1 MKMNKLRKMN
11 IHSII
16 KSILSMR
23 KIPFCCVVAS
33 FILFGCGGF
42 RGESAKTNQ
51 EETENSTMTS
61 MEQDRDDRIVVVE
74 FGNGNKYRSFVF
86 ERSDSGGYFL
96 YAYSQDNNLPIKV
109 FADEVFE
116 EGWPGMAGFV
126 SPDKRFVY
134 TITDHMPSVSGFPW
148 RLSIYRTDVKTLKTI
163 RIDSGPAIRV
173 EEGGFTIASD
183 AECINPDTCSA
194 AMVYSYRDIS
204 YNLDGKQVGRS
215 KRYMDKELE
224 NRYGENLINI
234 RGVGTLNVE

>member
-1 MKMNKLRKMN
+1 MRIFDPWNFCLRVWLCEKCLPA
-11 IHSII
+11 I
-16 KSILSMR
+16 
-23 KIPFCCVVAS
+23 VVAMLTS
-33 FILFGCGGF
+33 CMSDKHSVSGPQELSD
-42 RGESAKTNQ
+42 GEKMVVM
-51 EETENSTMTS
+51 ENG
-61 MEQDRDDRIVVVE
+61 
-74 FGNGNKYRSFVF
+74 GNGKYRRFVI
-86 ERSDSGGYFL
+86 ESRGSVWYSL
-96 YAYSQDNNLPIKV
+96 YAYDKDDNQAVKV
-109 FADEVFE
+109 YADEVFE

-148 RLSIYRTDVKTLKTI
+148 RLSVYRTDVKTLKTI